1 MVSSTFSGAS
11 PLDVPQSKDKAA
23 AEAPYA
29 WIINPVFDFL
39 LVCGG
44 GPLLLFLLNYL
55 YLGWVVPHDLS
66 SSAQK
71 TLIVLGY
78 LGQHIFADSH
88 NTATYMRIWGSAE
101 DRERFKFHR
110 TWLVYSCIPIFALG
124 LTLPGFTSNLVY
136 LYLVTVFWHY
146 AAQTFGIALIYC
158 YKRGYYLNNTE
169 KEIFRWFILSMS
181 GYVIVRFLSSPDIS
195 PKQWFG
201 VDMPFWGPI
210 PQVVV
215 SVAKFLFLMLTA
227 SFVGVVLKK
236 YFVDGKLIPIPSLI
250 LVITLACLG
259 LARDTA
265 SLMMWFYVPPF
276 FHGSQYLAVC
286 LAYYLKERGFPEGV
300 PFSQIGSM
308 LKTWP
313 ALRYWGTV
321 VLTGCF
327 FYVGIPHFFRQIG
340 YDYAMVAGLVLG
352 VVNYHHFITDAAIWR
367 LRDPRCRK
375 ILLA

>member
-1 MVSSTFSGAS
+1 MS
-11 PLDVPQSKDKAA
+11 
-23 AEAPYA
+23 EAPYR

-39 LVCGG
+39 LICGG
-44 GPLLLFLLNYL
+44 GPLLLFALNFL
-55 YLGWVVPHDLS
+55 YLGWIVPHDLD

-71 TLIVLGY
+71 LLIVFSY

-88 NTATYMRIWGSAE
+88 NTATYMRIWGSQE

-110 TWLVYSCIPIFALG
+110 TWLVYSCIPIFFLG
-124 LTLPGFTSNLVY
+124 LTLPGFTNNLVY

-146 AAQTFGIALIYC
+146 AAQTFGISLIYC

-181 GYVIVRFLSSPDIS
+181 AYVIVHFLSSKEIS
-195 PKQWFG
+195 PDVWFG
-201 VDMPFWGPI
+201 VKMPFWGPM

-215 SVAKFLFLMLTA
+215 SVAKFLFLLMTA

-236 YFVDGKLIPIPSLI
+236 YFVDGKLIPIPSLLLI
-250 LVITLACLG
+250 ITVACLG
-259 LARDTA
+259 LARGTA
-265 SLMMWFYVPPF
+265 NNLMWFYVPAF
-276 FHGSQYLAVC
+276 FHGSQYIAVC

-300 PFSQIGSM
+300 PFSQIGGQL
-308 LKTWP
+308 LKWP
-313 ALRYWGTV
+313 ALKYWGTV

-327 FYVGIPHFFRQIG
+327 FYIGIPHFFRQIG
-340 YDYAMVAGLVLG
+340 YDYFLVAGLVLG